1 MKYTSQYSEYMFFN
15 NFLFCIFA
23 MMPFVKKITMSIVDK
38 NTDYHRM
45 IERKIN
51 QYTNWNLFMI
61 LCNHFLNFNN
71 IYISKFIAFNS
82 LQICLIFHTFM
93 LYDSRLLLHTFDQT
107 KPIIL
112 RPPEKYNRYCIITEY
127 IIVNFII
134 HLLPV
139 YTYKDFLFAKVP
151 YDNHMNMG
159 IYAALFK
166 FMWSLNVF
174 GHFDVTS
181 LYVPDFNYCSIKFF
195 NMLIVSDYFMGVILD
210 TYNHIS
216 SY

>member
-1 MKYTSQYSEYMFFN
+1 
-15 NFLFCIFA
+15 
-23 MMPFVKKITMSIVDK
+23 MSIVDK